1 MTEPVTVGELLALLA
16 HDLKNPLAAVLT
28 NLAYARGFVDTL
40 PPEAQAEDV
49 REALLDARLASE
61 SVQRFVGNLELLAI
75 DFSGGSGMRRDSLP
89 PLGLGSLVDEAV
101 TRQKPHAEARR
112 IRIDV
117 QSEASVDG
125 ARIDQDNVVRAIEN
139 LVANAVQHA
148 PSGSTVLVS
157 IARDGSDVVVDVVD
171 EGSQVPAHLE
181 AAAQTA
187 EGQVRLK
194 ADPNARYGRGVGL
207 FAAAIAARLSG
218 GHIELGSDAGKSRLR
233 LRIPRH
239 DGEW

>member
-1 MTEPVTVGELLALLA
+1 MIEPVTVGELLALLA

-28 NLAYARGFVDTL
+28 NLAYARGFVDAL
-40 PPEAQAEDV
+40 PPDAQADDV

-61 SVQRFVGNLELLAI
+61 SVQRFANNLELLAVEVSG
-75 DFSGGSGMRRDSLP
+75 SGGRRDSLP

-101 TRQKPHAEARR
+101 ARQRPHADARR
-112 IRIDV
+112 IQITT
-117 QSEASVDG
+117 EAEPGVDG
-125 ARIDQDNVVRAIEN
+125 ARIDQDNVLRSLEN

-148 PSGSTVLVS
+148 PTGSVIRVRT
-157 IARDGSDVVVDVVD
+157 ARDGNDVVVEVVD
-171 EGSQVPAHLE
+171 DGSQVPPALE
-181 AAAQTA
+181 TAALTA

-194 ADPNARYGRGVGL
+194 ADPSARYGRGVGL
-207 FAAAIAARLSG
+207 FAAAVAARLSG
-218 GHIELGSDAGKSRLR
+218 AVIELGRRDGASVLR